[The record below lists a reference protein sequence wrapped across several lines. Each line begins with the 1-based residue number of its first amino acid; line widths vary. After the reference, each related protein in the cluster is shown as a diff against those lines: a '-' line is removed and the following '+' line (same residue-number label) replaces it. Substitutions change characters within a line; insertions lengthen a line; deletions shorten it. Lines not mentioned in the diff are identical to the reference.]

1 VRAQESAAT
10 DNEDAAQWLLGLR
23 GNGSHCVCGWGSGLK
38 GSSREVEIW
47 GLKSSRITVPLSEP
61 TPVLG
66 KLCAQVDSCS
76 QILFSITL
84 QLSLGRS

>member
-1 VRAQESAAT
+1 MEVEYGELGGVGGNDQRDNVRAQEAAAT

-47 GLKSSRITVPLSEP
+47 GLFRARE
-61 TPVLG
+61 
-66 KLCAQVDSCS
+66 
-76 QILFSITL
+76 
-84 QLSLGRS
+84 